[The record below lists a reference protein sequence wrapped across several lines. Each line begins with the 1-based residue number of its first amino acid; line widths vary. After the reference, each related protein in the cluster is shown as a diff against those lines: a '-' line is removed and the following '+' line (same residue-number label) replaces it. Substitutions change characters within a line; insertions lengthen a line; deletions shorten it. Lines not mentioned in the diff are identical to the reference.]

1 MRYLITMDKKDIVFF
16 CSILEVA
23 ERYGIVRTIDKTK
36 PILEVIVSPY
46 YQNEIKDLFEFMR
59 KSISF
64 TILEELD
71 D

>member
-16 CSILEVA
+16 CSILEVT

-46 YQNEIKDLFEFMR
+46 YQNEIKDLFELMR

-64 TILEELD
+64 KILEELD